1 MLKFVDNLMHLR
13 WTIVLTAAIILAGT
27 DVSAATSV
35 KPIQAG
41 DVPVKRLLRSETSV
55 DVNGEERGSPIVS
68 RIEDASQKLLES
80 MPSSISS
87 TMANGA
93 KSLDDLKQYF
103 EKMAKGKDLHEFF
116 DGYIRS
122 FGGAVAEHNRLHQ
135 KFEETSTSILLEHFG
150 IIYLMISIDKY
161 QFKTVQKALFNQWIK
176 HGMHLKDVKELEDV
190 RKLISSHKIADVKK
204 LFDPQKP
211 EDVKKLEHVKMFENV
226 RKRIDSQKLEDGKT
240 FEDVKKSKVVK
251 KLEDVAQ
258 NNQKEWTELYATLIN
273 DKMKRLNENLTS
285 LNVELI
291 KFNSDLKKLKWSRF
305 FKRSS
310 WKKYKTL
317 MNDKEKTMTNIA
329 TKEKELERLQKLI
342 DPA

>member
-13 WTIVLTAAIILAGT
+13 CTIVLTAAIILAGT

-55 DVNGEERGSPIVS
+55 DFNGEERGNYIVS
-68 RIEDASQKLLES
+68 GMEDASQKLLES
-80 MPSSISS
+80 MPSPISS
-87 TMANGA
+87 TMANDA

-103 EKMAKGKDLHEFF
+103 EKMAKGKDLHELPRNYVDEFA
-116 DGYIRS
+116 DMMTQYNSMHSDI
-122 FGGAVAEHNRLHQ
+122 
-135 KFEETSTSILLEHFG
+135 KETYSSILREHFG

-190 RKLISSHKIADVKK
+190 RKLISSHKIQDVKK

-226 RKRIDSQKLEDGKT
+226 RKRIDSQKLEDGKKFKDT
-240 FEDVKKSKVVK
+240 TKVGDVK

-273 DKMKRLNENLTS
+273 DKMKRLNEKLTR
-285 LNVELI
+285 LNVDLI
-291 KFNSDLKKLKWSRF
+291 KFNSDLKKLKPIRF
-305 FKRSS
+305 FKWSS
-310 WKKYKTL
+310 WKTL
-317 MNDKEKTMTNIA
+317 MNNKEKTMTDIA
-329 TKEKELERLQKLI
+329 TKEKELEWLQKLI

>member
-1 MLKFVDNLMHLR
+1 MRLR
-13 WTIVLTAAIILAGT
+13 CTIVLTAAIILAGT

-35 KPIQAG
+35 KPIQVG

-55 DVNGEERGSPIVS
+55 DVNGEERGNYIVS
-68 RIEDASQKLLES
+68 GMEDGSQMLLES
-80 MPSSISS
+80 MPSRSSS
-87 TMANGA
+87 TMANDA

-135 KFEETSTSILLEHFG
+135 KFEETSTSILREHFG
-150 IIYLMISIDKY
+150 DIYLMISIDKHNY
-161 QFKTVQKALFNQWIK
+161 ERLQAGLFREWLK
-176 HGMHLKDVKELEDV
+176 RGMRLKDVKELEDV
-190 RKLISSHKIADVKK
+190 RKLISSRKIEDVKK
-204 LFDPQKP
+204 LFDPQKL

-251 KLEDVAQ
+251 KLAQ
-258 NNQKEWTELYATLIN
+258 NNKKEWTELYATLIN
-273 DKMKRLNENLTS
+273 DKMKPLNEKLTRLN
-285 LNVELI
+285 VDLI
-291 KFNSDLKKLKWSRF
+291 KFNSDLKKLKPIRF
-305 FKRSS
+305 FKWSS
-310 WKKYKTL
+310 WKTL
-317 MNDKEKTMTNIA
+317 MNNKEKTMTNIA
-329 TKEKELERLQKLI
+329 TKEKELEWLQKLI